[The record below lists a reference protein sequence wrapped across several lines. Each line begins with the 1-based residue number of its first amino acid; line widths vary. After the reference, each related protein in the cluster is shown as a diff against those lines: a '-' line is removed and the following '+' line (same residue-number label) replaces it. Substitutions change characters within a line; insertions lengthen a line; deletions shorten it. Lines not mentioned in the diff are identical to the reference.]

1 MVSKYYALRKQEED
15 FKEYIL
21 KKIKHIERRIR
32 RIEKKLQL

>member
-1 MVSKYYALRKQEED
+1 MVSKYYALKKSQKD